1 MTTLNEQSKNV
12 LGRIINK
19 EQGRLELQ
27 AANRMS
33 NFRQDLDR
41 LVEELTS
48 LRDCR
53 SYLVGEGLEVAVV
66 TGKRSKEASKARTNL
81 RSAATRLEKSDLS
94 VEELISTVDGDT
106 ARQAIAAVEGLRD
119 SLLKLIEIC
128 LDTERERLAPEE
140 AYDDLPDVPGN
151 TRLVHSLEQAK
162 ARLTSPVSLAVG
174 DIRNGSDAI
183 RDRLALLKEKAEVW
197 STNYPKLAAALAAAS
212 PEMQTFIKAAST
224 EDGAPLSLLTD
235 AVRAELEAADQLAGY
250 RVRAR

>member
-66 TGKRSKEASKARTNL
+66 TGKRAKEASKARTNL
-81 RSAATRLEKSDLS
+81 RSAATRFEKSDLS

-119 SLLKLIEIC
+119 SLLKLIETC
-128 LDTERERLAPEE
+128 LNTERERLAPEE

-235 AVRAELEAADQLAGY
+235 AVRAELEAADQLDGY

>member
-94 VEELISTVDGDT
+94 VEELISTVDGDL
-106 ARQAIAAVEGLRD
+106 ARQAIAAV
-119 SLLKLIEIC
+119 
-128 LDTERERLAPEE
+128 
-140 AYDDLPDVPGN
+140 
-151 TRLVHSLEQAK
+151 K
-162 ARLTSPVSLAVG
+162 AS
-174 DIRNGSDAI
+174 AI
-183 RDRLALLKEKAEVW
+183 RC
-197 STNYPKLAAALAAAS
+197 
-212 PEMQTFIKAAST
+212 
-224 EDGAPLSLLTD
+224 
-235 AVRAELEAADQLAGY
+235 
-250 RVRAR
+250 